1 MLTPFARPREQH
13 SLFGE
18 ILDWL
23 LAPLLV
29 LWPLSIASI
38 WLVAQGIANG
48 PFDRELS
55 EKVRVLSKHVSVTTT
70 PSGVTLA
77 QFTLPPSASELL
89 RTDEADDVYYQVLDL
104 RGAFDQQHRAV
115 VHHDRAF
122 GELQASGDLANL
134 HALVSLSMTLPLT
147 M

>member
-48 PFDRELS
+48 PFDRELG

-77 QFTLPPSASELL
+77 QFSAVAKPVTVDVGGSIVVAFPKTFSTGSYGWGAQGKVTLMVDGMP
-89 RTDEADDVYYQVLDL
+89 VVCQVGLNITVI
-104 RGAFDQQHRAV
+104 GSKPVAA
-115 VHHDRAF
+115 A
-122 GELQASGDLANL
+122 
-134 HALVSLSMTLPLT
+134 
-147 M
+147 